1 MSQNIYN
8 SAGIY
13 IGPLFEGTL
22 LKDDEIINVIKIGRA
37 KCPYKRINDESKETS
52 MIDPHFYKQNMIIF
66 YVENEIMTE
75 TLIHRE
81 LDKQNKRLN
90 NGKKELFKNI
100 KINDIEQILNN
111 NNITYNK
118 ISYIDYEK
126 NNILNIIF
134 ETDCY
139 NDKKIIIGNI
149 TSTNKGE
156 IERCRILAEKELCVK
171 DIIEKKLKKWS
182 LTTIAKFQYN
192 KKPENKDIV
201 MQKYTMTDF
210 KWDLEHG
217 YLTIN

>member
-1 MSQNIYN
+1 
-8 SAGIY
+8 
-13 IGPLFEGTL
+13 
-22 LKDDEIINVIKIGRA
+22 
-37 KCPYKRINDESKETS
+37 
-52 MIDPHFYKQNMIIF
+52 MIDSDYYKKNMMIF
-66 YVENEIMTE
+66 FVENEIMTE

-90 NGKKELFKNI
+90 DGKKEFFKDI
-100 KINDIEQILNN
+100 TINDIKQILNK
-111 NNITYNK
+111 NNITYYE

-126 NNILNIIF
+126 NSILNIIF

-149 TSTNKGE
+149 TSTSKGE
-156 IERCRILAEKELCVK
+156 KERCRILAEKELCVK

-192 KKPENKDIV
+192 KKPENKDSV
-201 MQKYTMTDF
+201 MQKYTMADF

-217 YLTIN
+217 YLMVD